1 MKDGRLL
8 RSAGVWGRQRW
19 VKVRVSR
26 SARGGAVEAWVS
38 ATDGRRG
45 GSLRFDGI
53 NVQYAHLGSG
63 ADGREWRVPC
73 SRKDRVKPVMTSH
86 SSLLSR
92 SRDASSMR
100 RVIARVDCWVPSAGL
115 FVAASKVGGAGVLAD
130 NLPSQ
135 LMEAREAP
143 GTIVRVFA
151 AARSSISLLSS
162 RPVSRQAAYP
172 VGRQRMRLATD
183 AGHTAPWSPRRLRT
197 LNTRH
202 SGTSTSTPT
211 HQRASRPDSKSTP
224 RVVT

>member
-1 MKDGRLL
+1 
-8 RSAGVWGRQRW
+8 
-19 VKVRVSR
+19 
-26 SARGGAVEAWVS
+26 VS
-38 ATDGRRG
+38 ATDGRGG

-151 AARSSISLLSS
+151 AARSSIPLLSS
-162 RPVSRQAAYP
+162 RPPFRDKQPTRRDASGCVWPQMQVTQPPGPPGDFEHLTHGTAAP
-172 VGRQRMRLATD
+172 
-183 AGHTAPWSPRRLRT
+183 APAHLRT
-197 LNTRH
+197 NALPARIRN
-202 SGTSTSTPT
+202 P
-211 HQRASRPDSKSTP
+211 RPAW
-224 RVVT
+224 